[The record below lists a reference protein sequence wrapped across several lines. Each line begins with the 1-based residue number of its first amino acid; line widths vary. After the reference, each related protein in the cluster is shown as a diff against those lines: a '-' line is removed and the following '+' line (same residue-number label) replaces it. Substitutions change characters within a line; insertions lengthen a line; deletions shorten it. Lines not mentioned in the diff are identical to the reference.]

1 MGDNRVLEILKQV
14 EAGDI
19 TPEEADR
26 ILAGAG
32 APAAPAAPAP
42 PAPPSARRWDE
53 KFERLDRAHSRHLD
67 RMERHRERL
76 DRRVAHQRERWARR
90 RFEGRISVDD
100 LIRLR
105 LHGIHA
111 EYVEEMR
118 EQLGDIPLDKLIE
131 LKVHG
136 VTPEMVEELRESGV
150 EDVSPDDVL
159 RWKTAVQGSSR
170 FNAAMGSAMEVV
182 GPYVNQLVEA
192 SLQEARHRIYEAL
205 KVNPAPPESWKSV
218 DTAAAAEPE
227 KKAKDKG
234 KADE

>member
-1 MGDNRVLEILKQV
+1 MADTRVLDILKQV

-26 ILAGAG
+26 ILAGTSS
-32 APAAPAAPAP
+32 PAP
-42 PAPPSARRWDE
+42 PPAPSPPAARRWDT
-53 KFERLDRAHSRHLD
+53 KFDQLDRAHSRHLD

-76 DRRVAHQRERWARR
+76 DRRVANQRERWARR
-90 RFEGRISVDD
+90 RFEGRVSVDD
-100 LIRLR
+100 LIRFR
-105 LHGIHA
+105 LHGINA

-118 EQLGDIPLDKLIE
+118 EQLGDLPFDKLVD
-131 LKVHG
+131 LKIHG

-159 RWKTAVQGSSR
+159 RWKSAVKGSR

-182 GPYVNQLVEA
+182 GPYVTQLVEA
-192 SLQEARHRIYEAL
+192 SLQEARQRIYEAL
-205 KVNPAPPESWKSV
+205 KVNPSAPPEAWQSV
-218 DTAAAAEPE
+218 EIASAPVAAPE
-227 KKAKDKG
+227 KKKS